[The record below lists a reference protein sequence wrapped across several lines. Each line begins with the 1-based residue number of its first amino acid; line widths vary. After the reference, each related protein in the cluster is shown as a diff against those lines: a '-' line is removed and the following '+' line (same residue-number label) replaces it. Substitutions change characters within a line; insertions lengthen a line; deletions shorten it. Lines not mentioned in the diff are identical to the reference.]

1 MGKNDYKKFLEAGK
15 KMLEERQKEREA
27 QPTQVEY
34 LLNMDAGKGRD
45 RVNALLYV
53 LNMLLERESERY
65 SKLDVQL
72 SYDYIPFG
80 GSFHNVI
87 MASCKASDTERKTLQ
102 LAFENDADFLDV
114 LAKLLTELNAAAE
127 EILGKNS

>member
-1 MGKNDYKKFLEAGK
+1 MAKKVDFKEAGK
-15 KMLEERQKEREA
+15 RIIEEFKRERELHKGE
-27 QPTQVEY
+27 PTTAEI

-53 LNMLLERESERY
+53 LALLLEKESEDY
-65 SKLDVQL
+65 KKLNVQL

-87 MASCKASDTERKTLQ
+87 LADIKTSETERKTLQ
-102 LAFENDADFLDV
+102 LAFDNEADFLEV
-114 LAKLLTELNAAAE
+114 LAKLLTELDGAAKE
-127 EILGKNS
+127 YLKK

>member
-1 MGKNDYKKFLEAGK
+1 MTTTEKFIEAAKKQLKERQ
-15 KMLEERQKEREA
+15 EERAGQMSQAEL
-27 QPTQVEY
+27 

-65 SKLDVQL
+65 SRLNVQL
-72 SYDYIPFG
+72 SYNYIPFG

-87 MASCKASDTERKTLQ
+87 FADIKSSGTERKTLQ
-102 LAFENDADFLDV
+102 LAFENDADFLEV
-114 LAKLLTELNAAAE
+114 LAKLLTELNTAAE
-127 EILGKNS
+127 EILDK